1 MVYPEIDLAIQ
12 YFFMYLYLEVRE
24 EAPFEVQRQE
34 KEADM
39 NTSNITVNTQSSIR
53 ITGSRNLYFDPF
65 QISNEAHDADLIF
78 ITHSHRD
85 HLDPESISRVSNRNT
100 IFVAPV
106 SMDQELRKV
115 VGDAELIL
123 MPVGGSMEIAGIS
136 VQSVPA
142 YNRLKPF
149 HPKRHGWI
157 GYVVTMDGVRYY
169 AAGDTDAVSDLKSVT
184 CDVALVPIGGT
195 YTMSAKEAAK
205 LVNEIH
211 PLVAIPI
218 HYGSIV
224 GKPAD
229 ADIFRKHVN
238 PEIQV
243 ETRL

>member
-1 MVYPEIDLAIQ
+1 
-12 YFFMYLYLEVRE
+12 
-24 EAPFEVQRQE
+24 
-34 KEADM
+34 
-39 NTSNITVNTQSSIR
+39 
-53 ITGSRNLYFDPF
+53 
-65 QISNEAHDADLIF
+65 
-78 ITHSHRD
+78 
-85 HLDPESISRVSNRNT
+85 
-100 IFVAPV
+100 
-106 SMDQELRKV
+106 MDQELRKV

-149 HPKRHGWI
+149 HPKRNGWI